1 MKKKNFE
8 IDMCNGPLL
17 PKLLLFSIPLI
28 LSGVLQL
35 LFNAADMIV
44 VGQYAANS
52 EDALAAIGATS
63 SLINFFVNVI
73 IGISV
78 GANVMVARYFGAK
91 KERDMHDTVHTS
103 IAVCIILGIV
113 VGILGFLFS
122 RPILKKMDTPDNV
135 LDLAVLYIRIYF
147 MGLPAMVLFNFGSAI
162 LRAVGDTSRPLIY
175 LTVAGILNTLLN
187 LLFVIRFDM
196 SVDGVALATVLSQI
210 LSAFLVLRCLMKTDA
225 PYRLI
230 WKDLSIN
237 KHILKKILYIG
248 LPAGVQGMIFSISNI
263 LIQSSVNYFGSVAM
277 AGNTACANLEGFVY
291 TAMNAIHQTALS
303 FTGQNFGAGKYKRIN
318 RVLFYSMIIVFLV
331 GFVMGNIMN
340 YFGEDLLRLYS
351 PQNNVIQYGMIR
363 MQIIMTT
370 YFLCGFMDVMVGSL
384 RGLGFGIMPMLVSL
398 IGACGLRILWVFTIF
413 EQYRTLESLY
423 YSYPVTW
430 GITVLAHVICFCI
443 VRRRFPKEDLVSSP
457 TL

>member
-1 MKKKNFE
+1 MAKRVKAE
-8 IDMCNGPLL
+8 VDITE
-17 PKLLLFSIPLI
+17 
-28 LSGVLQL
+28 GVIWKQL
-35 LFNAADMIV
+35 LTFFFPILLGTFFQQLYNTADAIIV
-44 VGQYAANS
+44 GKFVS
-52 EDALAAIGATS
+52 TEALAAVGGATGT
-63 SLINFFVNVI
+63 LINLIVGFFVGLSSGATVI
-73 IGISV
+73 LAQHY
-78 GANVMVARYFGAK
+78 GARRNEDVSK
-91 KERDMHDTVHTS
+91 TVHTGLALAIS
-103 IAVCIILGIV
+103 GGFVIMVLGI
-113 VGILGFLFS
+113 LLTPFL
-122 RPILKKMDTPDNV
+122 LKLLNTPDDV
-135 LDLAVLYIRIYF
+135 MVYAQTYMRVYFAGMIPSLIY
-147 MGLPAMVLFNFGSAI
+147 NIGSGI
-162 LRAVGDTSRPLIY
+162 LRAVGDSRRPLYFLIASCMVNIV
-175 LTVAGILNTLLN
+175 LDVLFVLGFEMGVAGA
-187 LLFVIRFDM
+187 
-196 SVDGVALATVLSQI
+196 ALATILSQTV
-210 LSAFLVLRCLMKTDA
+210 SAVLVIVVLTRSSNSYQLQIRKLGFDTTLLG
-225 PYRLI
+225 RI
-230 WKDLSIN
+230 VK
-237 KHILKKILYIG
+237 IG
-248 LPAGVQGMIFSISNI
+248 LPAGLQSVMYSLSNVI
-263 LIQSSVNYFGSVAM
+263 VQSSINAFGTTVM
-277 AGNTACANLEGFVY
+277 AAWTAWGKMDGTFWMIISAFGI
-291 TAMNAIHQTALS
+291 AITT

-443 VRRRFPKEDLVSSP
+443 VRRRFPKEDLASSP

>member
-1 MKKKNFE
+1 M
-8 IDMCNGPLL
+8 
-17 PKLLLFSIPLI
+17 
-28 LSGVLQL
+28 
-35 LFNAADMIV
+35 
-44 VGQYAANS
+44 
-52 EDALAAIGATS
+52 
-63 SLINFFVNVI
+63 
-73 IGISV
+73 
-78 GANVMVARYFGAK
+78 
-91 KERDMHDTVHTS
+91 
-103 IAVCIILGIV
+103 GIV

-122 RPILKKMDTPDNV
+122 RPILQKMDTPDNV

-340 YFGEDLLRLYS
+340 YFGENLLRLYS